1 MPGRRW
7 QMSIDCRF
15 RDADTQ
21 RMLVQAIAAE
31 YTRPLRIMEVCGGQ
45 THALSRYRLEE
56 LLPSGIEMVHGPGCP
71 VCVTPASVVDQ
82 AVELAYRPDTI
93 FCTFGDMMR
102 VPGNAGSLLLAKS
115 RGADV
120 RMLYAPFDTLRIAE
134 ENPSKEV
141 VFFAIGFETT
151 APVYALLMNEVCRRR
166 LKNFSLLTALF
177 TLPSVIGWL
186 AADPA
191 ARPDALLAAG
201 HVCAVTGL
209 SDYDRLA
216 ETIRIPV
223 AATGFE
229 PVDLLYGIYR
239 VVSMA
244 RRGDFRAVN
253 AYRRVVHPSG
263 NKPAQAAVIQFFEP
277 SGARWRGLGYIAES
291 GLRLRPEYEQYDAV
305 DRFHLTVGQTETH
318 TPCRSGDIMRGM
330 AAPPDCL
337 CFGAECTPDHP
348 VGPSMVSSEGVCA
361 AYYRYHQKI

>member
-1 MPGRRW
+1 
-7 QMSIDCRF
+7 MSIDRRF

-151 APVYALLMNEVCRRR
+151 APVYALLMNEVCRI
-166 LKNFSLLTALF
+166 K
-177 TLPSVIGWL
+177 
-186 AADPA
+186 
-191 ARPDALLAAG
+191 
-201 HVCAVTGL
+201 
-209 SDYDRLA
+209 
-216 ETIRIPV
+216 
-223 AATGFE
+223 
-229 PVDLLYGIYR
+229 
-239 VVSMA
+239 
-244 RRGDFRAVN
+244 
-253 AYRRVVHPSG
+253 
-263 NKPAQAAVIQFFEP
+263 
-277 SGARWRGLGYIAES
+277 
-291 GLRLRPEYEQYDAV
+291 
-305 DRFHLTVGQTETH
+305 
-318 TPCRSGDIMRGM
+318 
-330 AAPPDCL
+330 
-337 CFGAECTPDHP
+337 
-348 VGPSMVSSEGVCA
+348 
-361 AYYRYHQKI
+361 

>member
-1 MPGRRW
+1 MRHRTPRLKVLKVIKDFNDLKVVKVFNSAPRRKK
-7 QMSIDCRF
+7 
-15 RDADTQ
+15 AGAPAT
-21 RMLVQAIAAE
+21 A
-31 YTRPLRIMEVCGGQ
+31 RPF
-45 THALSRYRLEE
+45 LSRNNRL
-56 LLPSGIEMVHGPGCP
+56 SGV
-71 VCVTPASVVDQ
+71 
-82 AVELAYRPDTI
+82 
-93 FCTFGDMMR
+93 
-102 VPGNAGSLLLAKS
+102 
-115 RGADV
+115 
-120 RMLYAPFDTLRIAE
+120 APR
-134 ENPSKEV
+134 
-141 VFFAIGFETT
+141 
-151 APVYALLMNEVCRRR
+151 
-166 LKNFSLLTALF
+166 
-177 TLPSVIGWL
+177 
-186 AADPA
+186 
-191 ARPDALLAAG
+191 
-201 HVCAVTGL
+201 L

-253 AYRRVVHPSG
+253 AYRRVVHPLG

-348 VGPSMVSSEGVCA
+348 GGPSMVSSEGVCA